1 MRTYILSLLA
11 ILSFATPALAEWQHV
26 GADDKAEFY
35 IHQGDVRKNDGF
47 AYAWFLRDHSE
58 PLGGM
63 KSFVML
69 AKVDCENTAFKQV
82 QHIGFFGPKATG
94 KHVNLPKLGW
104 VKPARNATNAKVI
117 RSACLDVI

>member
-11 ILSFATPALAEWQHV
+11 VLLFATPALAEWQHV
-26 GADDKAEFY
+26 AADDKAEFY
-35 IHQGDVRKNDGF
+35 IYQGDVRKNDGF
-47 AYAWFLRDHSE
+47 AYAWFLRDHLE

-69 AKVDCENTAFKQV
+69 AKVDCENTAFKQME
-82 QHIGFFGPKATG
+82 HIGFFGSKATG

-104 VKPARNATNAKVI
+104 VKPAKNATNAKVI
-117 RSACLDVI
+117 RNACLDVI